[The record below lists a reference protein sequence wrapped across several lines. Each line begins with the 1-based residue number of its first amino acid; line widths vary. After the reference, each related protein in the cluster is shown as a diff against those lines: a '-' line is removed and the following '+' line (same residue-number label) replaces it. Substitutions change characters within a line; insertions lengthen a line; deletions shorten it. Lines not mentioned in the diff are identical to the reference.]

1 MFKKFALLAIIATA
15 VFATPV
21 SSRFDDP
28 LPMCDPCTNP
38 NGPPPTPV
46 VSFSSVQVD

>member
-1 MFKKFALLAIIATA
+1 MLKKLVFLVALATA

-28 LPMCDPCTNP
+28 IPMCDPCPDPHNP
-38 NGPPPTPV
+38 PKTR
-46 VSFSSVQVD
+46 